1 MRAILTTATLLLLVS
16 FGCSERAAPTAP
28 TSQPASSQIKNV
40 VLVLVDTLRADHMGC
55 YGYLR
60 DTSPNID
67 RLARESVLFEHAY
80 SVSPWTRTS
89 IVTLFT
95 SLNPASHACQ
105 DKEDSVADELV
116 TMAEIFK
123 DNGFR
128 TGGFS
133 TNISISAKFN
143 ATQGFDDFLYFER
156 PVWSAAHPER
166 RDPGYVPIEGMMPAV
181 FAWLDRQGDQPFFLY
196 FHSTDP
202 HYKYDPPAEYAL
214 WGQETPY
221 DLYDGEIRYTDRYV
235 GELIEHLR
243 RSGKLDE
250 TVLVFVADHG
260 EEWGDH
266 LRMGHGHSLYN
277 ELLEVPLI
285 VRHPSLTI
293 GRRSEVVRLTDVLP
307 TLVEL
312 CSLKTPEIGFQGR
325 SLVPLLSGLPDP
337 SPDDQFVLGEVMYP
351 SKIEGLSYQADGW
364 KLIWTMQDST
374 GKRDKWEL
382 YYAGHDGR
390 EKTNLLRANP
400 ELADKLRTALKEL
413 RAQYA
418 AEQVEGVKATL
429 SPDTLD
435 ALRSLGYVD

>member
-1 MRAILTTATLLLLVS
+1 M
-16 FGCSERAAPTAP
+16 FGAGSADGAGVAAG
-28 TSQPASSQIKNV
+28 SSRIKNV

-105 DKEDSVADELV
+105 DKDDSVADELV

-143 ATQGFDDFLYFER
+143 ATQGFDEFLYFER
-156 PVWSAAHPER
+156 PVWNAAHPER

-181 FAWLDRQGDQPFFLY
+181 FTWLDRQGDQPFFLY

-214 WGQETPY
+214 WGRKRRMTSTMARFV
-221 DLYDGEIRYTDRYV
+221 IR
-235 GELIEHLR
+235 I
-243 RSGKLDE
+243 
-250 TVLVFVADHG
+250 
-260 EEWGDH
+260 
-266 LRMGHGHSLYN
+266 
-277 ELLEVPLI
+277 
-285 VRHPSLTI
+285 
-293 GRRSEVVRLTDVLP
+293 
-307 TLVEL
+307 
-312 CSLKTPEIGFQGR
+312 
-325 SLVPLLSGLPDP
+325 
-337 SPDDQFVLGEVMYP
+337 
-351 SKIEGLSYQADGW
+351 
-364 KLIWTMQDST
+364 TMS
-374 GKRDKWEL
+374 
-382 YYAGHDGR
+382 A
-390 EKTNLLRANP
+390 
-400 ELADKLRTALKEL
+400 
-413 RAQYA
+413 
-418 AEQVEGVKATL
+418 
-429 SPDTLD
+429 S
-435 ALRSLGYVD
+435 